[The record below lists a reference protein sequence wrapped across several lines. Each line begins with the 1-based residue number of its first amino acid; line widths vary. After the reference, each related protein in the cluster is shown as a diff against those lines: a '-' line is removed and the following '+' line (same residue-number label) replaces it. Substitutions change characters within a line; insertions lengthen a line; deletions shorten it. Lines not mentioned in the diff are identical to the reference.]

1 MTNSLKIF
9 IQRDVENSDVLN
21 KIERQINLIER
32 DKEIKLIGL
41 SV

>member
-21 KIERQINLIER
+21 KIKRQINLIER